1 MPSNTAAPSSSS
13 MSLVV
18 RLVPGDADE
27 VELCVFTGAVVTSGL
42 GEARASIGDGDA
54 VDGGLGDSLGAG
66 MTVTTGFGDGERRAR
81 LGVGDGCAWVGL
93 GLGAAERLGVGNGGI
108 TPVGELDGSA
118 RWVLL
123 GDGLGVL
130 GRALAV
136 AFGDGDGDGAADAAV
151 PSRTTGVSTPAASA
165 SSSGRRTSGTH

>member
-1 MPSNTAAPSSSS
+1 
-13 MSLVV
+13 
-18 RLVPGDADE
+18 
-27 VELCVFTGAVVTSGL
+27 
-42 GEARASIGDGDA
+42 
-54 VDGGLGDSLGAG
+54 
-66 MTVTTGFGDGERRAR
+66 
-81 LGVGDGCAWVGL
+81 
-93 GLGAAERLGVGNGGI
+93 
-108 TPVGELDGSA
+108 
-118 RWVLL
+118 VLL